1 MSLNIYKPNKSNKGS
16 LVSINFSAKT
26 DKLKDNKLEKGDKS
40 VYFSF
45 VLQNGWDEK
54 NQNGVFKDGK
64 RCNVKFSPT
73 EVGGILYAL
82 NNNST
87 LAHALGVD
95 LIYHDGEKSATTIY
109 FGPAYKKKKEGEKWI
124 DTTEQRGFGIRAIK
138 INKEKK
144 EEKEQFAIGF
154 NFAECVLLKNF
165 LKNALTHINDALY
178 AEDINRAKA
187 YNESKTKKTN
197 TLKNEYLPSEE
208 ESKEVGKE
216 NNKQKEGAEEDL
228 F

>member
-1 MSLNIYKPNKSNKGS
+1 MSLNIYKPNKVVKGS

-26 DKLKDNKLEKGDKS
+26 DKIKDGKTEKGDKS

-45 VLQNGWDEK
+45 VLQSGWDEK
-54 NQNGVFKDGK
+54 NQTGSFKDGK
-64 RCNVKFSPT
+64 KCNVKFSPT

-95 LIYHDGEKSATTIY
+95 LIYHDAEKTSTVIY
-109 FGPAYKKKKEGEKWI
+109 FGPAYKKKKEGEKWV
-124 DTTEQRGFGIRAIK
+124 DTTEQRGFGIRAVK
-138 INKEKK
+138 TNKENK

-165 LKNALTHINDALY
+165 LKNALTHINAALY
-178 AEDINRAKA
+178 AEDINRAKV
-187 YNESKTKKTN
+187 YNESKVKKN
-197 TLKNEYLPSEE
+197 TSLKNEYLPSEE
-208 ESKEVGKE
+208 ESKEVNKE
-216 NNKQKEGAEEDL
+216 NKEEENLEDL

>member
-1 MSLNIYKPNKSNKGS
+1 MSLNIYKPNKVVKGS

-26 DKLKDNKLEKGDKS
+26 DKIKDGKTEKGDKS

-45 VLQNGWDEK
+45 VLQSGWDEK
-54 NQNGVFKDGK
+54 NQTGSFKDGK
-64 RCNVKFSPT
+64 KCNVKFSPT

-95 LIYHDGEKSATTIY
+95 LIYHDGEKTSTVIY
-109 FGPAYKKKKEGEKWI
+109 FGPAYKKKKEGEKWV
-124 DTTEQRGFGIRAIK
+124 DTTEQRGFGIRAVK
-138 INKEKK
+138 TNKENK

-187 YNESKTKKTN
+187 FNESKVKKTN
-197 TLKNEYLPSEE
+197 SLKNEYLPSEE
-208 ESKEVGKE
+208 ESKQVGVEKEVKE
-216 NNKQKEGAEEDL
+216 EENLEDL